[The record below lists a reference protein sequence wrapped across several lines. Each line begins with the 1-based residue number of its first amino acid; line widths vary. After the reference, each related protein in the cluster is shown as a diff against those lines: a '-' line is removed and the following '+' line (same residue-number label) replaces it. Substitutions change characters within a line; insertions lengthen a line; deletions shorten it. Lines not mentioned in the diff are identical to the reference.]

1 MLFTSWVNHLEYS
14 EQLQQSG
21 AEMEVSSLLT
31 PQQTSS
37 HNCQL
42 RADTWKN
49 FHGQKCHDT
58 SPELSSTLRNLKN
71 STWWYRT
78 FWLWCKWWSVHDL
91 WLKCPRPTSRG
102 HFTEHGTRPALLLR
116 IFSAPNRAMLWCS
129 HLLRNLSWFLISQHP
144 ALQTGCSPGSPVWFY
159 ISTLFITQ
167 YFGF

>member
-71 STWWYRT
+71 STG
-78 FWLWCKWWSVHDL
+78 DI
-91 WLKCPRPTSRG
+91 G
-102 HFTEHGTRPALLLR
+102 HSGFGANGEVCMTCDKNVPDQPLEG
-116 IFSAPNRAMLWCS
+116 
-129 HLLRNLSWFLISQHP
+129 ISQNMAP
-144 ALQTGCSPGSPVWFY
+144 DLPYCSGFSLPQIVQCCGAHTFCV
-159 ISTLFITQ
+159 ISA
-167 YFGF
+167 GF